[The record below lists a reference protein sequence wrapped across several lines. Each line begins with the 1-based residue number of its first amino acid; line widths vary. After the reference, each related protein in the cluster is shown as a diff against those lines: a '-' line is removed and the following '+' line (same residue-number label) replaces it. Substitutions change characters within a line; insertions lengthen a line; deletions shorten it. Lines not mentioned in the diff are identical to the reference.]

1 MQAFGGEATSDKDR
15 EEAPE
20 LRSSWDIGIA
30 RSCQVSTKFPGF
42 RLQCKQVSSSSTKV
56 PFSLTVVTV
65 AMSVRAA
72 AGQSSMHNKKKYIYI
87 YRERENS
94 RETESIYIY
103 RESTYF
109 KCRQ

>member
-72 AGQSSMHNKKKYIYI
+72 AGQSSMHNKKIYI
-87 YRERENS
+87 
-94 RETESIYIY
+94 
-103 RESTYF
+103 
-109 KCRQ
+109 